1 VTAFAALL
9 LLYALGLIGV
19 GIWAGRR
26 VRQTSDFFVAGRS
39 LGPGLIFATF
49 LAANLGAGTTVGATG
64 YAYQDGLAAWWW
76 DGSAGIGSLILAFW
90 IGPIIWR
97 EAHRL
102 GLLTVGDF
110 LEHHFGRGVRG
121 LGAFIVWA
129 GSFAILCGQLRG
141 AGEVLE
147 RIAGIPLN
155 LGAFLAAAAT
165 VSYFVA
171 GGLVSAA
178 RVNVVQ
184 VCIVLAGFGLA
195 APFVAGGTPSWS
207 AVAQDTSFWRGSEVG
222 WPTLLLLGPAFFL
235 SPGLLQK
242 GFGAQNTSA
251 LRRGVA
257 LNGLTLIVFACLP
270 VLFGLAARALF
281 PDLPRRD
288 MAMPA
293 LFAEAVPP
301 AVGAFAL
308 VAVLSAEISTADA
321 VLFMLATSGARDFYK
336 GFLRPSASDRD
347 VLRVARLLAVVGGLV
362 GFGLTFVFDTIGDAL
377 TFFYRL
383 MTLTLA
389 APILGGLFLP
399 RAGRG
404 GALAAILVG
413 VVTYVTI
420 EIMTQGAGYGWAAPH
435 LVGLAAS
442 AVTYLILAIFN

>member
-1 VTAFAALL
+1 MFAALL
-9 LLYALGLIGV
+9 LLYALALIAL
-19 GIWAGRR
+19 GIWAGRS
-26 VRQTSDFFVAGRS
+26 VRHTSDFFVAGRS
-39 LGPGLIFATF
+39 LGAGLIFATF

-76 DGSAGIGSLILAFW
+76 DGSAGIGSLVLAFW
-90 IGPIIWR
+90 VGPRIWR
-97 EAHRL
+97 EAKRL

-110 LEHHFGRGVRG
+110 LEHHFGRGVRA

-147 RIAGIPLN
+147 VVAGIPLN
-155 LGAFLAAAAT
+155 MGAFLAAAAT
-165 VSYFVA
+165 VAYFVA
-171 GGLVSAA
+171 GGLMSAV

-184 VCIVLAGFGLA
+184 VVVMLVGFGLA
-195 APFVAGGTPSWS
+195 VPFVAGGTPSWS

-222 WPTLLLLGPAFFL
+222 WPTLFLLGPAFFL

-242 GFGAQNTSA
+242 GFGAQNAAA

-257 LNGLTLIVFACLP
+257 LNGVTLMVFACLP

-308 VAVLSAEISTADA
+308 LAVLSAEISTADA

-362 GFGLTFVFDTIGDAL
+362 GFGLTYVFDTIGDAL
-377 TFFYRL
+377 QFFYRL

-435 LVGLAAS
+435 LIGLAAS

>member
-1 VTAFAALL
+1 VFAALL
-9 LLYALGLIGV
+9 LLYALALIAL
-19 GIWAGRR
+19 GIWAGRS
-26 VRQTSDFFVAGRS
+26 VRHTSDFFVAGRS
-39 LGPGLIFATF
+39 LGAGLIFATF

-76 DGSAGIGSLILAFW
+76 DGSAGIGSLVLAFW
-90 IGPIIWR
+90 VGPRIWR
-97 EAHRL
+97 EAKRL

-110 LEHHFGRGVRG
+110 LEHHFGRGVRA

-147 RIAGIPLN
+147 VVAGIPLN
-155 LGAFLAAAAT
+155 MGAFLAAAAT
-165 VSYFVA
+165 VAYFVA
-171 GGLVSAA
+171 GGLMSAV

-184 VCIVLAGFGLA
+184 VVVMLVGFGLA
-195 APFVAGGTPSWS
+195 VPFVAGGTPSWS

-222 WPTLLLLGPAFFL
+222 WPTLFLLGPAFFL

-242 GFGAQNTSA
+242 GFGAQNAAA

-257 LNGLTLIVFACLP
+257 LNGVTLMVFACLP

-308 VAVLSAEISTADA
+308 LAVLSAEISTADA

-362 GFGLTFVFDTIGDAL
+362 GFGLTYVFDTIGDAL
-377 TFFYRL
+377 QFFYRL

-435 LVGLAAS
+435 LIGLAAS

>member
-1 VTAFAALL
+1 MFAALL
-9 LLYALGLIGV
+9 LLYALALIAL
-19 GIWAGRR
+19 GIWAGRS
-26 VRQTSDFFVAGRS
+26 VRHTSDFFVAGRS

-76 DGSAGIGSLILAFW
+76 DGSAGIGSLVLAFW

-97 EAHRL
+97 EAQRL

-110 LEHHFGRGVRG
+110 LEHHFGRSVRA

-147 RIAGIPLN
+147 RVAGIPLN
-155 LGAFLAAAAT
+155 FGAFLAAAAT
-165 VSYFVA
+165 VAYFVS

-184 VCIVLAGFGLA
+184 VVVMLVGFGLA
-195 APFVAGGTPSWS
+195 VPFVAGGTPSWS

-222 WPTLLLLGPAFFL
+222 WPTLFLLGPAFFL

-242 GFGAQNTSA
+242 GFGAQNPAA

-257 LNGLTLIVFACLP
+257 LNGVTLMVFACLP

-308 VAVLSAEISTADA
+308 LAVLSAEISTADA

-347 VLRVARLLAVVGGLV
+347 VLRVARLLAVVGGLI
-362 GFGLTFVFDTIGDAL
+362 GFGLTYVFDTIGDAL
-377 TFFYRL
+377 QFFYRL

-435 LVGLAAS
+435 LIGLAAS
-442 AVTYLILAIFN
+442 GVTYLILAVFN

>member
-1 VTAFAALL
+1 VTPFAALL
-9 LLYALGLIGV
+9 LLYALALIAV

-26 VRQTSDFFVAGRS
+26 VRETSDFFVAGRS
-39 LGPGLIFATF
+39 LGPGLLFATF

-64 YAYQDGLAAWWW
+64 YAYVDGLAAWWW
-76 DGSAGIGSLILAFW
+76 DGSAGLGSLVLAFW
-90 IGPIIWR
+90 IGPRIWK

-110 LEHHFGRGVRG
+110 LEHHFGRGVRA

-141 AGEVLE
+141 AGEVL
-147 RIAGIPLN
+147 RAVGIPPN
-155 LGAFLAAAAT
+155 VGAFLAAAGT
-165 VSYFVA
+165 VSYFVL
-171 GGLVSAA
+171 GGLVSAV
-178 RVNVVQ
+178 RVNVLQ
-184 VCIVLAGFGLA
+184 VAIILAGFGLA
-195 APFVAGGTPSWS
+195 VPFVAGGTPSWS

-242 GFGAQNTSA
+242 GFGAQDQAA

-257 LNGLTLIVFACLP
+257 LNGVTLIAFACLP
-270 VLFGLAARALF
+270 VLFGLAARAHF
-281 PDLPRRD
+281 PDLAHRD
-288 MAMPA
+288 MALPS
-293 LFAEAVPP
+293 LFATAVPP

-308 VAVLSAEISTADA
+308 MAVLSAEISTADA

-347 VLRVARLLAVVGGLV
+347 VLQVARLLAVVGGLV
-362 GFGLTFVFDTIGDAL
+362 GFGLTYVFDTIGDAL
-377 TFFYRL
+377 RFFYQL

-389 APILGGLFLP
+389 APIVGGLYLP

-404 GALAAILVG
+404 GAFAAILVG
-413 VVTYVTI
+413 VVTFVTI
-420 EIMTQGAGYGWAAPH
+420 EFMTQGAGYGWAAPH
-435 LVGLAAS
+435 LIGLAAS
-442 AVTYLILAIFN
+442 AVTYLILAVFN